1 LKIKTVKTQTIP
13 DFNKGTQRKI
23 MYKNTETE

>member
-1 LKIKTVKTQTIP
+1 VLKIKTVKTQTVP

-23 MYKNTETE
+23 MYKNT